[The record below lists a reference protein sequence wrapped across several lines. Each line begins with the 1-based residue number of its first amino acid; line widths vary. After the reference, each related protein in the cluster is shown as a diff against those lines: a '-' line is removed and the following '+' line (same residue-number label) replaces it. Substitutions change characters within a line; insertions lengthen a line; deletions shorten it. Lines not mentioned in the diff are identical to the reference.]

1 MPILHRVGHGR
12 IRQCR
17 VLLPQQRPRHAAP
30 PQFGTDTV
38 PVRQRLRGCGLS
50 SAGANNLLSKA
61 VSSSSAGFGQVMP
74 ITAARRC
81 TRQSPCD
88 RCPAIAR
95 TLAHLP
101 RTGTSDAELLV
112 SSASTIP
119 RRHWPLPLARIAKG
133 GPYPL
138 RLRQCSPP
146 HPINRV
152 AAFPRNR

>member
-1 MPILHRVGHGR
+1 MAVSVSVAI
-12 IRQCR
+12 
-17 VLLPQQRPRHAAP
+17 LLPQQRPRHAAP

-112 SSASTIP
+112 SSESTIP
-119 RRHWPLPLARIAKG
+119 RRHWLLPLARIAKG

-152 AAFPRNR
+152 AVFPRNR